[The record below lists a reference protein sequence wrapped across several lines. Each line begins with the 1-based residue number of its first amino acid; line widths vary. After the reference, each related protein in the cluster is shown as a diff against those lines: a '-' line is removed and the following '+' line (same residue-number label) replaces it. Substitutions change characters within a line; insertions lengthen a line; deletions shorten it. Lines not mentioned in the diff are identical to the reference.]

1 MFCLEIVSDRVIPH
15 CTWALNIT
23 EASKVASAT
32 ELATPFVL
40 GESELVTIL
49 AASSVVMFP
58 EIPVVVGLVTFF
70 LHATAPSS
78 SIATIENLSFF
89 MIVLH
94 FNRVYVA
101 LIVEIMNGLI
111 GGQ

>member
-23 EASKVASAT
+23 EAFKVASAA

-40 GESELVTIL
+40 GESELVIIL

-58 EIPVVVGLVTFF
+58 EIPVVAGLVTFF

-78 SIATIENLSFF
+78 SMNAKVNLMFF
-89 MIVLH
+89 ITNLV
-94 FNRVYVA
+94 
-101 LIVEIMNGLI
+101 
-111 GGQ
+111 